1 MAGKIIASTQDH
13 LDIAEIKDNAVVLKN
28 GSACYVLQTTAIN
41 FDLLSMVEQD
51 AAISSY
57 SALLNALT
65 FPIQIT
71 VRSKR
76 LDISEYI
83 DKVRERESK
92 EPNEKVRQQ
101 LAAYRK
107 FIQVDLVAK
116 EQVLDKKF
124 YVTIPFG
131 SFNLSI
137 AKGNPAGFLGGI
149 FGGGGNKA
157 TLNIDKVLKDA
168 VADLEPKKNFLIK
181 EFSRV
186 GIKAK
191 HLNTNDLIKLFYDF
205 YNSDMGASQQIRG
218 NVAEYSSAL
227 VEPKLI

>member
-1 MAGKIIASTQDH
+1 MAGKILASTQDH
-13 LDIAEIKDNAVVLKN
+13 LDIAEIKSNCVILKN

-41 FDLLSMVEQD
+41 FDLLSMIEQD

-71 VRSKR
+71 IRSKR

-83 DKVRERESK
+83 EKIKEREIK
-92 EPNEKVRQQ
+92 EQSEKIRGQ

-131 SFNLSI
+131 SFNLSL
-137 AKGNPAGFLGGI
+137 AKANPVGFLGGF
-149 FGGGGNKA
+149 FGPSKP
-157 TLNIDKVLKDA
+157 TINIDKVLKDA

-181 EFSRV
+181 EFARV

-191 HLNTNDLIKLFYDF
+191 HLNTNELIKLFYDF
-205 YNSDMGASQQIRG
+205 YNSDVGASQQIRG